1 MRLERVAQSS
11 VRAKRGKEKKKEKA
25 RGELDPP
32 YEGPR
37 PLVTFPILLG
47 TPLPGQSRRPR
58 GTPHPP
64 LQPLTFQLFSS
75 SRTPLPFSTRVKAR
89 PSIFCAMILPPPGS
103 WLLLSSFP
111 SSCPSRGSPRG
122 FFCGIAMLALR
133 SFPVL
138 FLFRV
143 GSRSRSKSLRI

>member
-75 SRTPLPFSTRVKAR
+75 SREEDVAAFFDAR
-89 PSIFCAMILPPPGS
+89 
-103 WLLLSSFP
+103 
-111 SSCPSRGSPRG
+111 
-122 FFCGIAMLALR
+122 
-133 SFPVL
+133 
-138 FLFRV
+138 
-143 GSRSRSKSLRI
+143 

>member
-1 MRLERVAQSS
+1 MTRRGTIQPHAARACCAVVGSS
-11 VRAKRGKEKKKEKA
+11 KKRKRKEKGK
-25 RGELDPP
+25 GELDPP

-75 SRTPLPFSTRVKAR
+75 SREEDAAAFFDAR
-89 PSIFCAMILPPPGS
+89 
-103 WLLLSSFP
+103 
-111 SSCPSRGSPRG
+111 
-122 FFCGIAMLALR
+122 
-133 SFPVL
+133 
-138 FLFRV
+138 
-143 GSRSRSKSLRI
+143 